1 MLTRV
6 SGMVRLTVAI
16 KVTPRQERDVLD
28 ALRFI
33 KLGTLL
39 EPGCLTCTA
48 WTEPDSTV
56 HYVEEWAS
64 EADLRRHV
72 RSDRF
77 TSLLGILETGAE
89 APRVQFHFVSQTR
102 GLEYAAELRDEV
114 D

>member
-1 MLTRV
+1 
-6 SGMVRLTVAI
+6 MVRLTVAI

-48 WTEPDSTV
+48 WTEPDATV
-56 HYVEEWAS
+56 HYVEEWAG

-77 TSLLGILETGAE
+77 TSLLGILETSAE
-89 APRVQFHFVSQTR
+89 PPRVQFHFVQETR
-102 GLEYAAELRDEV
+102 GLEYAAELRGQAD
-114 D
+114 